1 MNIPYFNY
9 YSICYKK
16 MDTVS
21 QSLFGNYRYICV
33 NVGLTSHTLHITQC
47 AAYIPFVFTVKV
59 HNIDGKK
66 ICLNQRVRFGVVSH
80 AFKFK

>member
-1 MNIPYFNY
+1 
-9 YSICYKK
+9 

-21 QSLFGNYRYICV
+21 QRLFGNYRYICV

-66 ICLNQRVRFGVVSH
+66 YV
-80 AFKFK
+80 